1 MTSEQPSR
9 EKADGSLVE
18 PAAGG
23 GDRLTLVWNGLA
35 ELTTRLDG
43 TEDAVAAAL
52 DTLTAAVAD
61 LKTQLTALLAKER
74 EKDVPPRRWAARA
87 TRKDW
92 DQLVVW
98 VDELNADYSLLGD
111 YTIPPCWPAHPGVV
125 EDLAGLHHA
134 WTIAVINDELGK
146 QAGSNNLTAWHD
158 RWLWPC
164 LRRMKAGHYRT
175 TNCRDRHH
183 REGSTAAMTDRGFLP
198 NPR

>member
-183 REGSTAAMTDRGFLP
+183 REGSAAAMTDRGFLP

>member
-23 GDRLTLVWNGLA
+23 GDRVTLVWNGLA

-183 REGSTAAMTDRGFLP
+183 PEGSTAARTDRGFIP
-198 NPR
+198 NSR

>member
-23 GDRLTLVWNGLA
+23 GDRLTLVWNGLQ
-35 ELTTRLDG
+35 ELTARLDG

-134 WTIAVINDELGK
+134 WTIAVINDELGNPAATTSPPGTT
-146 QAGSNNLTAWHD
+146 AGCGPAS
-158 RWLWPC
+158 
-164 LRRMKAGHYRT
+164 
-175 TNCRDRHH
+175 
-183 REGSTAAMTDRGFLP
+183 EE
-198 NPR
+198 

>member
-98 VDELNADYSLLGD
+98 VDELDARAIHCSATTPSRRAGPR
-111 YTIPPCWPAHPGVV
+111 TPASSRTSPACTMPGR
-125 EDLAGLHHA
+125 
-134 WTIAVINDELGK
+134 
-146 QAGSNNLTAWHD
+146 S
-158 RWLWPC
+158 RSS
-164 LRRMKAGHYRT
+164 T
-175 TNCRDRHH
+175 TNSANRP
-183 REGSTAAMTDRGFLP
+183 AATTSPPGTTGGCGP
-198 NPR
+198 ACAA

>member
-134 WTIAVINDELGK
+134 WRIAVINDELGK
-146 QAGSNNLTAWHD
+146 DTGSNNLTAWHD

-164 LRRMKAGHYRT
+164 LRRMKSGRYRT

-183 REGSTAAMTDRGFLP
+183 REVGTAARTDRGFLP
-198 NPR
+198 NSR